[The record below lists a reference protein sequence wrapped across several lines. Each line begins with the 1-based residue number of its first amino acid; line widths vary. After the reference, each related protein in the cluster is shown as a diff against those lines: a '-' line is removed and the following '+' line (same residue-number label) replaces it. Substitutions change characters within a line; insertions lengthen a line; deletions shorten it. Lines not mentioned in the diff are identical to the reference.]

1 MKQERP
7 ASGVTRSVHAHD
19 APGPSW
25 GQVPGPH
32 YLHAFTTRVGVWG
45 LRPRYASACWARRV
59 QGTALVLLL
68 LSSGAAFAQ
77 EPPAV
82 VTTMA
87 AHTQTWQ
94 DQLEAVGSLRAVRG
108 ADLAAEVPG
117 VVAEVAFDSGA
128 DVAAGTV
135 LMRLRANDD
144 AAKVAELQAAAD
156 LAASNL
162 ARDQKQFR
170 AQAVSQATLDAD
182 ESRLRQARAQV
193 AQQQALNEEKVVRAP
208 FAGRLGLRQVDVGQY
223 LNAGATV
230 VTLQAL
236 DPLFVDFYV
245 PQQALDTVRVGETAQ
260 VTVDGFPGRVFAAK
274 VTAISPKLDQ
284 ASRMAQV
291 RAELANKDHALLPDM
306 FATVVIARGAPKR
319 YITLPQSALVYNP
332 YGSTVYVADGGQP
345 ATVHTVLVQAGPTR
359 GDQVAV
365 LAGLKE
371 GDVVVTSG
379 QLKLHQ
385 GSTIMVNNTQ
395 PPADDPAP
403 HPAEE

>member
-1 MKQERP
+1 MKKKNFFLEKTKQKTFAIVRGFP
-7 ASGVTRSVHAHD
+7 MLALRALTLAMVFS
-19 APGPSW
+19 
-25 GQVPGPH
+25 
-32 YLHAFTTRVGVWG
+32 TT
-45 LRPRYASACWARRV
+45 
-59 QGTALVLLL
+59 
-68 LSSGAAFAQ
+68 AAWSQ

-87 AHTQTWQ
+87 AHYENWQ
-94 DQLEAVGSLRAVRG
+94 DQLEAVGSVRAVRG

-117 VVAEVAFDSGA
+117 VVAEVHFESGA
-128 DVAAGTV
+128 DVAAGTM
-135 LMRLRANDD
+135 LMRLRPNDD
-144 AAKVAELQAAAD
+144 AAKLAGLQAAAD

-182 ESRLRQARAQV
+182 ESKLRQAHADV
-193 AQQQALNEEKVVRAP
+193 AQLQALMEEKIVRAP

-236 DPLFVDFYV
+236 DPLYVDFYV
-245 PQQALDTVRVGETAQ
+245 PQQVLSDVKIGAAAE
-260 VTVDGFPGRVFAAK
+260 VTVDTFPGRVFAAQ
-274 VTAISPKLDQ
+274 VSAISPKLDQ

-291 RAELANKDHALLPDM
+291 RATLANPDHVLLPGM
-306 FATVVIARGAPKR
+306 FANVLMSKGAEHR

-332 YGSTVYVADGGQP
+332 YGSTVYVADGSHP
-345 ATVHTVLVQAGPTR
+345 ATVHTALVKAGPTR

-379 QLKLHQ
+379 QIKLHQ
-385 GSTIMVNNTQ
+385 GSTILVNNNLL
-395 PPADDPAP
+395 PADDPAP

>member
-1 MKQERP
+1 MKIISL
-7 ASGVTRSVHAHD
+7 AAIVSAAVAAGAH
-19 APGPSW
+19 
-25 GQVPGPH
+25 
-32 YLHAFTTRVGVWG
+32 
-45 LRPRYASACWARRV
+45 
-59 QGTALVLLL
+59 
-68 LSSGAAFAQ
+68 AQ

-87 AHTQTWQ
+87 AHYDNWQ
-94 DQLEAVGSLRAVRG
+94 DTLEAVGSLRAVRG

-117 VVAEVAFDSGA
+117 VVAEVNFDSGA

-135 LMRLRANDD
+135 LMRLRGNDD
-144 AAKVAELQAAAD
+144 AAKLAGLQAAAD
-156 LAASNL
+156 LASSNL
-162 ARDQKQFR
+162 ARDNKQFK

-182 ESRLRQARAQV
+182 ESRLRQAKADV
-193 AQQQALNEEKVVRAP
+193 AQQQALMEEKVVRAP
-208 FAGRLGLRQVDVGQY
+208 FAGRIGLRQVDVGQY

-245 PQQALDTVRVGETAQ
+245 PQQALSDIAIGAPAKI
-260 VTVDGFPGRVFAAK
+260 TVDAFPGRTFAA
-274 VTAISPKLDQ
+274 VVSAISPKLDQ

-291 RAELANKDHALLPDM
+291 RAKLANPDRMLLPGM
-306 FATVVIARGAPKR
+306 FANVIMSKGAQHR

-332 YGSTVYVADGGQP
+332 YGSTVYVADNGHP
-345 ATVHTVLVQAGPTR
+345 ATVHTALVKAGPTR

-379 QLKLHQ
+379 QIKLHQ
-385 GSTIMVNNTQ
+385 GSTITVNNSLL
-395 PPADDPAP
+395 PADDPSP